1 MHREYCNSF
10 NKTVSIFQPL
20 EEMEELKTQ
29 LLAKKCWASHSGS
42 EWTMNISIHCHQMY
56 TFKEWRNWIQTE
68 VWNFNL
74 QVTVN
79 LNELNFSF
87 LSLQVLLE
95 VHCIKSK
102 VKCWVGKPNTLKQGF
117 DVEEV
122 CVSGRIYLGN
132 QYYTLKPLMYLTT
145 SICKHIIMWWNP
157 GTVDQSS
164 AGWCPWWCVFVL
176 PRKCNGLRTTD
187 TLRTEKKIVL
197 MPDCFI

>member
-87 LSLQVLLE
+87 LCLQVLRE

-122 CVSGRIYLGN
+122 CQWEDLSWESILHTQALDVLDHIHLQTYNNVMKSRN
-132 QYYTLKPLMYLTT
+132 SWSVECRLMSVMMCL
-145 SICKHIIMWWNP
+145 C
-157 GTVDQSS
+157 SS
-164 AGWCPWWCVFVL
+164 
-176 PRKCNGLRTTD
+176 K
-187 TLRTEKKIVL
+187 
-197 MPDCFI
+197 